1 MKAGEFHAT
10 RALGEL
16 AGMPELSRE
25 AQLAILEALDAANE
39 RLAAELAD
47 GRELRDRSRAYRE
60 LLPTVARVAPELIPD
75 WLAFIAGYE
84 AEARG
89 ESAA

>member
-1 MKAGEFHAT
+1 MKQGEFHCT

-25 AQLAILEALDAANE
+25 SKSAILEALDAANE
-39 RLAAELAD
+39 RLAHELAD
-47 GRELRDRSRAYRE
+47 GRKLAETARLYRE
-60 LLPTVARVAPELIPD
+60 LLPTVARVAPELVPD

>member
-25 AQLAILEALDAANE
+25 AQLAILEALEAANE
-39 RLAAELAD
+39 RLAVDLAD
-47 GRELRDRSRAYRE
+47 GRKLAEQARLYRE
-60 LLPTVARVAPELIPD
+60 LLPTVARVAPELVAD
-75 WLAFIAGYE
+75 WLVFIAEYE

-89 ESAA
+89 ENAA